1 MIFFTDKTM
10 TVINNGKTD
19 FVDLDTDLGKQCL
32 DFYRTGDESAI
43 VELIEASKLL
53 GNGVEESENG
63 KLLVDGVEMDIE
75 LANKVREFK
84 QKGIPFDYLVKLAQK
99 INAIPS
105 FHVRE
110 QLYGFLAHNGH
121 PITKDGN
128 FIAYKKVREDYRDIH
143 SGDFDNSVGQTVE
156 MDRRLVDDNP
166 NNTCSSGLHIA
177 SFDYAKNFGSGRL
190 MLCEVDPLDVVSV
203 PIDYDNMKMRA
214 CKYKVV
220 GETKESI
227 DKIRFGG
234 DNPLDAELGDYI
246 TFPDQP
252 DTVYEIISVSTGTED
267 IYVNLL
273 NIDDESYVNGV
284 VLTMEEFYF
293 A

>member
-10 TVINNGKTD
+10 TVIENGNTE
-19 FVDLDTDLGKQCL
+19 FVDLETELGEQCL
-32 DFYRTGDESAI
+32 KLYRLGDEAAI
-43 VELIEASKLL
+43 VKIIAESKLI
-53 GNGVEESENG
+53 GNGVEESNNG
-63 KLLVDGVEMDIE
+63 KLLVDGVEMDFE

-84 QKGIPFDYLVKLAQK
+84 QKGIPFDYLIKLAQK

-105 FHVRE
+105 YHVRE

-177 SFDYAKNFGSGRL
+177 SFDYAKDFGRGRL
-190 MLCEVDPLDVVSV
+190 MLCEVDPQDVVSV
-203 PIDYDNMKMRA
+203 PVDYDNMKMRA
-214 CKYKVV
+214 CRYKVV

-227 DKIRFGG
+227 DKVRFGG
-234 DNPLDAELGDYI
+234 DDPEKVEVGDFLYLDRDDIEVEVVKHYGGYDFSVRVTYGDQEGDYI
-246 TFPDQP
+246 RLNL
-252 DTVYEIISVSTGTED
+252 ED
-267 IYVNLL
+267 N
-273 NIDDESYVNGV
+273 
-284 VLTMEEFYF
+284 EFYF
-293 A
+293 I